1 MAQFEITRE
10 FIETIEKAVEANDR
24 DFILSEIKDLHAID
38 INSILEEL
46 DTDDAKYIFDIL
58 EVDVQAEIISELDPD
73 IRVRFLKNFTA
84 ENVASFLEYAES
96 DDAAD
101 ILNEQEVE
109 FRDEVLDNIEDQEVA
124 ANILELVH
132 YEESSAGSLM
142 AKEFVKANVRWS
154 VVQCIEEIR
163 RQALKVDKLYS
174 IYVVDDKNKLMGR
187 VSLKKI
193 LLSSDEV
200 RIGDIYE
207 EDVHYVEAYESV
219 ERVTQIMSKYDL
231 DALPVVNL
239 QQKLLG
245 RITIDDVIDVIT
257 EQAEAE
263 RQMMSGLSNSKSG
276 LETFVGSVT
285 SRLPWLLIGMIGGLL
300 GANLIGLFEAD
311 LIAVPA
317 MAFFIP
323 LITATGGNVGIQSSS
338 VVVQGLANKSAFEDS
353 WFTKSL
359 KSILVALANGL
370 VISLIV
376 FAFNMFFAPNMH
388 LAIVI
393 SLALYSVVVLASLTG
408 TLTPLILDRF
418 GINPAMASGPFITTS
433 NDILGITV
441 YFLVARM
448 LL

>member
-24 DFILSEIKDLHAID
+24 DFILSEIKDLHAVD

-46 DTDDAKYIFDIL
+46 DTDEAKYIFDIL
-58 EVDVQAEIISELDPD
+58 DVDVQAEIISELDPD

-84 ENVASFLEYAES
+84 ENVASFLEHAES

-174 IYVVDDKNKLMGR
+174 IYVVDDKNKLLGR

-207 EDVHYVEAYESV
+207 EDVHYIEAYEST
-219 ERVTQIMSKYDL
+219 EKVTQIMSKYDL

-263 RQMMSGLSNSKSG
+263 RQMMSGISNSRSG

-353 WFTKSL
+353 WIIKSF
-359 KSILVALANGL
+359 KSFLVALANGL

-376 FAFNMFFAPNMH
+376 FGFNIFFTPDMH
-388 LAIVI
+388 LAMVI
-393 SLALYSVVVLASLTG
+393 SIALYSVVVLASLTG

-418 GINPAMASGPFITTS
+418 GVNPAMASGPFITTS

>member
-24 DFILSEIKDLHAID
+24 DFILSEIKDLHAVD

-46 DTDDAKYIFDIL
+46 ETDEAKYIFDIL

-207 EDVHYVEAYESV
+207 EDVHYIEAYEST
-219 ERVTQIMSKYDL
+219 EKVTQIMSKYDL

-263 RQMMSGLSNSKSG
+263 RQMMTGISNSRSG

-300 GANLIGLFEAD
+300 GANLIGFFEAD

-353 WFTKSL
+353 WVTKAF
-359 KSILVALANGL
+359 KSFLVALANGL

-376 FAFNMFFAPNMH
+376 FAFNFFFAPDLH
-388 LAIVI
+388 LAVVI

-408 TLTPLILDRF
+408 TLTPLILDKF